1 MVMDEMKIDL
11 KKQFTPVQFLL
22 IGFVIVIIIGS
33 ILLSLPFSSATGT
46 GTPFIDALFTATSAV
61 TTTGLIVVDTGSY
74 FSHIGEV
81 ITLILFQ
88 IGGLGY
94 MIFAALL
101 VISLRGRIS
110 FHTRMLLRESLVRQ
124 DSVDIVTFSKAI
136 ILLTLFWEI
145 LGAVFLTLHWMQF
158 MPITQALYAALYH
171 SVSAFCTAGF
181 SLFSDSLSSYGYSV
195 WFNVGIDIIC
205 IAGGIGFFVL
215 YDVYDS
221 ITKRK
226 KENLQMMS
234 THTKFTILLS
244 AIIMTLGTVALF
256 LLENGGISVPLKERT
271 LDSLFQ
277 AISASTTTGFN
288 TIDIGAMNQSS
299 LFIMILLM
307 FVGAAPG
314 GTGGGI
320 KITTFGLLLLIV
332 ISILSGKKEVNI
344 FKRRISYETIKNTFN
359 IFIIA
364 ILWIS
369 IALTILCITEKESL
383 LKLLFEEVS
392 AFGTVG
398 LSTGITPSLST
409 IGKVVICISMLIGRI
424 GPLAIGYSILGKP
437 QSQSFKYPKADI
449 LVG

>member
-1 MVMDEMKIDL
+1 MKIDV

-234 THTKFTILLS
+234 THTKFTLLLS

-437 QSQSFKYPKADI
+437 KSQSFKYPKADI